1 MRSRLRSQYHSIP
14 GCVFFPGFLLA
25 FVRKWKRHF
34 VNYMYW
40 TSETWYSIFWL
51 RHACMLTCGVYAKGN
66 NVLIKQEVKIFFL
79 CLQSGWVNW
88 VLLSRQENKQGQLPS
103 LLLVSVL
110 PRLLLVPVSFWN
122 ILNHYRQYWQDARCL
137 VSTFASI
144 STMEELGIT
153 RVEIKW
159 KLKFNSIWHLGL
171 LLLLQQKF
179 CKIFQLTWKGW
190 SCFSTW
196 LSSIF
201 HCCQY
206 KPGCSFLE
214 GSIYFFG
221 QSG

>member
-1 MRSRLRSQYHSIP
+1 MRYCLRSQYHSIP

-40 TSETWYSIFWL
+40 TSETWYLIFWL
-51 RHACMLTCGVYAKGN
+51 RHAHMLACGVCAKGN
-66 NVLIKQEVKIFFL
+66 NVLIKQEVKMFFL

-88 VLLSRQENKQGQLPS
+88 VFLSRQEKKQGQLPS
-103 LLLVSVL
+103 LYILVCAL
-110 PRLLLVPVSFWN
+110 PRLLLAPVSYWN
-122 ILNHYRQYWQDARCL
+122 MLNHYWQYWQDARCL
-137 VSTFASI
+137 VSTFTLI

-159 KLKFNSIWHLGL
+159 NLKFNSICHLGL
-171 LLLLQQKF
+171 LLSLQQKF

-196 LSSIF
+196 FSYVLYVVSVSPDVLS
-201 HCCQY
+201 
-206 KPGCSFLE
+206 
-214 GSIYFFG
+214 
-221 QSG
+221 